1 MYIDG
6 KIVQVCRR
14 ARARRLGDSSTGT
27 AARAAEL
34 LTTGDR
40 EDYYRKLALYILHLQ
55 LQLQSYSFVMHFSF
69 NIQLIL
75 PQSSK
80 LAIS

>member
-14 ARARRLGDSSTGT
+14 SRARRLGDSSTGT

-40 EDYYRKLALYILHLQ
+40 EDYYRKLALYILH
-55 LQLQSYSFVMHFSF
+55 STATATI
-69 NIQLIL
+69 IQLCHAFL
-75 PQSSK
+75 F
-80 LAIS
+80 

>member
-55 LQLQSYSFVMHFSF
+55 LQSYSFVMHFSF

>member
-40 EDYYRKLALYILHLQ
+40 EDYYRKLALYILH
-55 LQLQSYSFVMHFSF
+55 STSTATI
-69 NIQLIL
+69 IQLCHAFL
-75 PQSSK
+75 F
-80 LAIS
+80 